1 MPETTSAVIVQTM
14 FSGLLWGCIYAL
26 IALGL
31 TVIFGVMDIVNFAHG
46 EFLMASMFLAYLFNV
61 WWGLDPLVALPLV
74 LLVLF
79 FFGVGTYRVLIKPV
93 LNAPMLAQIFA
104 TFGLLVFLRS
114 LAQFL
119 FSADYRMIENVA
131 VGGRVQILGAFLA
144 RPQLVAAAGAVI
156 MFALVYL
163 FMTRTKTGWA
173 LQAVA
178 ENKQAAALMGIN
190 SDRMFALAWGIGAAC
205 VGVAGALLANFYY
218 VFPDVGAIFGFL
230 AFVTVALGGFG
241 SVPGAFFAGLIIGV
255 TEALAG
261 VFILPSIKYAVVF
274 VIYLLV
280 VLIRPRG
287 LMGTA

>member
-1 MPETTSAVIVQTM
+1 MSEATGPVLIQTV
-14 FSGLLWGCIYAL
+14 FTGLLWGCIYAL

-61 WWGLDPLVALPLV
+61 WWGMDPLIALPLITAI
-74 LLVLF
+74 LF
-79 FFGVGTYRVLIKPV
+79 GFGVGTYRVLIKPV

-119 FSADYRMIENVA
+119 FSADYRMIEAVA
-131 VGGRVQILGAFLA
+131 VGGRVQVLGAFLS
-144 RPQLVAAAGAVI
+144 RPQLVAAFGAI
-156 MFALVYL
+156 FMFALVYL
-163 FMTRTKTGWA
+163 FIAKTKTGWA

-218 VFPDVGAIFGFL
+218 VFPEVGAIFGFL

-241 SVPGAFFAGLIIGV
+241 SIPGAFFAGLIIGV

-261 VFILPSIKYAVVF
+261 VFLLPSIKYAVVF
-274 VIYLLV
+274 LIYLLV

-287 LMGTA
+287 IMGTA